1 MTENVKFTERGK
13 SLVASLLA
21 EIDHHTARAI
31 REGID
36 AMLFRTRP
44 DVLEIDFSRVGF
56 MDSSG
61 IGLIIGRAELCSE
74 LGAHL
79 VVTGMSSGLLRLV
92 RLSGVEKL
100 KNVSL
105 VN

>member
-13 SLVASLLA
+13 SLVASLLS
-21 EIDHHTARAI
+21 ELDHHTARAI

-44 DVLEIDFSRVGF
+44 DVLEMDFSRVGF

-105 VN
+105 VK